1 MKRHHFTSTAGCP
14 IFSEQVADFAALEDL
29 SALSVHTI
37 LLIVADARGVHTDI
51 IARTA
56 KRWLDAGL
64 VYVCVWGPGC
74 ERVHDIFDEVH
85 VGDGCS
91 EPASR
96 VMMSTWH
103 SKESL
108 EEAIWFF
115 VHCAVPLD
123 TEMETTSC
131 LAVTVG
137 SSDWAAAV
145 DIALSDLPA
154 FHARM
159 LDTEAA

>member
-1 MKRHHFTSTAGCP
+1 
-14 IFSEQVADFAALEDL
+14 
-29 SALSVHTI
+29 
-37 LLIVADARGVHTDI
+37 
-51 IARTA
+51 
-56 KRWLDAGL
+56 
-64 VYVCVWGPGC
+64 
-74 ERVHDIFDEVH
+74 
-85 VGDGCS
+85 
-91 EPASR
+91 
-96 VMMSTWH
+96 MMSTWH